1 MAAITAMRVALERNT
16 KNSFKSLI
24 HHCKLI
30 WTFYIPS
37 TVINLKISTARAVA
51 EEGLDGATDQN
62 VLQNILEYGLQKD
75 AF

>member
-1 MAAITAMRVALERNT
+1 MAAIIAMRVALEGNT
-16 KNSFKSLI
+16 KISFNSLT

-30 WTFYIPS
+30 WTCYIPS

-51 EEGLDGATDQN
+51 EEGLDGVRDQN
-62 VLQNILEYGLQKD
+62 VLQNKLECSLQNA